1 MKKITLILT
10 LPWLLVAGYTAHIS
24 PITPEIKSRMLR
36 GHSWHRGCPVPLA
49 NLRYLRMTYRGFDG
63 RDHSGEMVVHAN
75 VANEVTQIFGEL
87 YRKGYP
93 IRRMQLVSRYQANDH
108 ASIEAD
114 NTSAFNCRAVTGGT
128 KWSNHSYGTAIDINP
143 LENPYV
149 SRSGH
154 IAHKASLLYRKRAHI
169 GSHPRSVIVRGD
181 AIVRTFKRRGWRWG
195 GDWRSVKDYQ
205 HFDKPGAQRGRIPQT
220 RDTKHSIKRNS
231 KPSSYVIKPGETL
244 YQIAKK
250 FGVPANNIIQNN
262 PEITDPSK
270 IRVGQR
276 IQLPE

>member
-1 MKKITLILT
+1 MKKYTFLLT
-10 LPWLLVAGYTAHIS
+10 LPWFLFAGYTAHIS
-24 PITPEIKSRMLR
+24 PITPAVKSRMLR

-63 RDHSGEMVVHAN
+63 HDHTGEMVVHAN
-75 VANEVTQIFGEL
+75 VAGEVSHIFGEL
-87 YRKGYP
+87 YRSGYP
-93 IRRMQLVSRYQANDH
+93 IRKMRLVSDYRANDH

-154 IAHKASLLYRKRAHI
+154 IDHRGSLIYRKRAHI
-169 GSHPRSVIVRGD
+169 GPHPRSVIVRGD
-181 AIVRTFKRRGWRWG
+181 AIVRTFKHRGWRWG

-205 HFDKPGAQRGRIPQT
+205 HFDKPGAQRGKHRQKPQIKT
-220 RDTKHSIKRNS
+220 PRRPQKHLHKKVDVRN
-231 KPSSYVIKPGETL
+231 L
-244 YQIAKK
+244 
-250 FGVPANNIIQNN
+250 F
-262 PEITDPSK
+262 
-270 IRVGQR
+270 
-276 IQLPE
+276 